1 MTRVEQLEQ
10 QVLDLSETELAQ
22 FRRWFIEA
30 DALIWDRRFEAD
42 VQAGKLD
49 ALAEKALRAH
59 HKGETTPL

>member
-1 MTRVEQLEQ
+1 MTRVEQLER

-30 DALIWDRRFEAD
+30 DFQIWNRRLERDAA
-42 VQAGKLD
+42 AGKLD

-59 HKGETTPL
+59 ARGESTPL